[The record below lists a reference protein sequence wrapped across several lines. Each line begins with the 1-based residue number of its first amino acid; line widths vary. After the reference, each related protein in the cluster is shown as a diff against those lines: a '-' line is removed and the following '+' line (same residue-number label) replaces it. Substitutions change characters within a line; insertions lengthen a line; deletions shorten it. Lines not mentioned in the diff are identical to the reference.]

1 MCAPC
6 SEQQKKFKPYEM
18 NVVTP
23 KTRPTQL
30 SPLTQSGFSHA
41 PAAGV
46 MVELNKVKYY
56 TCFHPP

>member
-6 SEQQKKFKPYEM
+6 SQEQKKRFKLHEV

-41 PAAGV
+41 CWPGDGGA
-46 MVELNKVKYY
+46 K
-56 TCFHPP
+56 